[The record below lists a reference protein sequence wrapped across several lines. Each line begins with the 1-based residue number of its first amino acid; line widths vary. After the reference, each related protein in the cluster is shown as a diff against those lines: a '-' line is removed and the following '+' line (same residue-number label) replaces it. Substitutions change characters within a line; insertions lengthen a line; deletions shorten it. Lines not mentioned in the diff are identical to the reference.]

1 MNTNSTSTITPISE
15 ITSVSLF
22 SEEEL
27 DFSKEYSLINKD
39 KKCSIKCNHCK
50 NNWSSLN
57 TTHKRAHLSD
67 NVFSKL
73 YKVKLCVNVPSKTS
87 KAAVASLKLLQDKRN
102 SKDSIKSQV
111 DSNLMHITTVESVAQ
126 SEFNPK
132 RKGTISE
139 KFNVAAAT
147 IADRKVANY
156 IFSSK
161 QSFNSCDSLAFY
173 EMIRAVSE
181 AGPGYT
187 APKSSII
194 SGKLL
199 DEQYSAIKETNARFI
214 ERESQLGHGMTLSS
228 DSCTITKQPL
238 TNYICKYPNRQGISL
253 GYDDATELYQA
264 GGIKDAN
271 AVYEGLKT
279 KIEEVGP
286 SNVTAV
292 VLDNAPVMLAALT
305 LLAVLYNHLIV
316 LGII

>member
-1 MNTNSTSTITPISE
+1 MNTNSTSSITPISE

-161 QSFNSCDSLAFY
+161 QSTRNNGMSGQHACVTQLIDDS
-173 EMIRAVSE
+173 SE
-181 AGPGYT
+181 
-187 APKSSII
+187 
-194 SGKLL
+194 L
-199 DEQYSAIKETNARFI
+199 DESGNETYQSYYINEELHRMISVAPFPYNQRVNLIKE
-214 ERESQLGHGMTLSS
+214 
-228 DSCTITKQPL
+228 
-238 TNYICKYPNRQGISL
+238 
-253 GYDDATELYQA
+253 
-264 GGIKDAN
+264 
-271 AVYEGLKT
+271 
-279 KIEEVGP
+279 
-286 SNVTAV
+286 
-292 VLDNAPVMLAALT
+292 
-305 LLAVLYNHLIV
+305 
-316 LGII
+316 